1 MGLSARGE
9 ASRGTTS
16 ARRRRGRPG
25 LAERSWRDSVQNCRC
40 QSGPCVFELGAGA
53 GAALDDARAR
63 GVGRGPTLGV
73 RRHVRAHPVFRG
85 CSRRYD
91 ERDPPA
97 TSEPRARRQSAI
109 GGTPPPVSESE
120 RDRHGI
126 LAPSLGAVG
135 FASTENL
142 AEIMPYLN
150 RSLAELGYP
159 SPLELL
165 LPNAGDL
172 ARTCNAIFL
181 MLRDRQDDV
190 TARDE
195 WAAERRRLQSDLAR
209 AETHVHRLK
218 SERDAKDH
226 ELLSLRAKHERAL
239 AAARANLEKA
249 VGERDARKRELHLA
263 SQRRAQLENDARK
276 RELEHDRLKRR
287 LSSLVSDKSR
297 DVVCGSIQI
306 RRRRDGAHG

>member
-1 MGLSARGE
+1 MSLSTDLNSALAR
-9 ASRGTTS
+9 ARHSTTR
-16 ARRRRGRPG
+16 AR
-25 LAERSWRDSVQNCRC
+25 
-40 QSGPCVFELGAGA
+40 
-53 GAALDDARAR
+53 AALDARPPSAF
-63 GVGRGPTLGV
+63 VVMYAHILSSAGV
-73 RRHVRAHPVFRG
+73 RDDTM
-85 CSRRYD
+85 S
-91 ERDPPA
+91 ETPPA

-109 GGTPPPVSESE
+109 GGTPPPAAESE
-120 RDRHGI
+120 KDRHGI

-209 AETHVHRLK
+209 AETHVHRVK

-239 AAARANLEKA
+239 AAARQP
-249 VGERDARKRELHLA
+249 G
-263 SQRRAQLENDARK
+263 
-276 RELEHDRLKRR
+276 
-287 LSSLVSDKSR
+287 
-297 DVVCGSIQI
+297 
-306 RRRRDGAHG
+306 